1 MKKSLVLR
9 PHVQKRLRELP
20 EKDAIDALFALLDLS
35 VQFGHP
41 HAHSG
46 LGIRKLGRD
55 VFECRAGL
63 RVRCGFI
70 VSEECVTVE
79 FLGNHDELRRW
90 AHGL

>member
-20 EKDAIDALFALLDLS
+20 ENDAIDALFALLDLS
-35 VQFGHP
+35 VQFGNP

-63 RVRCGFI
+63 RVRCGFV
-70 VSEECVTVE
+70 VSEENLTVE

-90 AHGL
+90 MRDL